1 MEITITISK
10 ETEKKIRSRSEKVG
24 KKMENL
30 VGELVEEVWDDH
42 FPENGE
48 HSVEHKPHS
57 LFRLAGKYSS
67 GTTDTSERMSE
78 ILYSQDLDPAQGF
91 GTDK

>member
-42 FPENGE
+42 FPENGDNAKKE
-48 HSVEHKPHS
+48 EFKNP
-57 LFRLAGKYSS
+57 FEPFIGMGSS
-67 GTTDTSERMSE
+67 GKTDTSERYKE
-78 ILYSQDLDPAQGF
+78 ILLNDVDEVGGF
-91 GTDK
+91 GGR